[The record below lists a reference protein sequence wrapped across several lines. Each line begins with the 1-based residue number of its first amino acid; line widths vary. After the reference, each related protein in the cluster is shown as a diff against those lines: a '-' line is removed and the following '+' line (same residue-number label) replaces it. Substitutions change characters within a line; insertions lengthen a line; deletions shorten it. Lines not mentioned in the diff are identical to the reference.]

1 VRIGGPARKH
11 GVTDADIWHTARTAV
26 RRVVMDEHLTMLI
39 GPAADGALLEVG
51 VLDLDGDDPVII
63 HAIADPNEVL
73 PIPGMREVSTMR
85 HTDDDIEQAALRFE
99 RMADELDPTTAEVD
113 HTDDLRQIAT
123 VSEALRTDEAQLR
136 ETIEIARAHGRS
148 WNQIALA
155 LGVSRQAAR
164 QRFTDKAHA

>member
-1 VRIGGPARKH
+1 
-11 GVTDADIWHTARTAV
+11 
-26 RRVVMDEHLTMLI
+26 
-39 GPAADGALLEVG
+39 
-51 VLDLDGDDPVII
+51 
-63 HAIADPNEVL
+63 
-73 PIPGMREVSTMR
+73 MREVSTMR

-123 VSEALRTDEAQLR
+123 VSEAMRTDEAQLR
-136 ETIEIARAHGRS
+136 ETIEVARAHGRS